1 MKQGFKLLMVGVFRC
16 RIETFLPFFVL
27 TSSLVLIRV
36 YFDHPYSQR
45 LLIFLQLDLM
55 STSNRKKCMVNHTII
70 YECAFVLIETDMD
83 AHIGDLHSLIVDREI
98 EIIQALLEE
107 VLVYDT
113 QISYACDV
121 CAELDCLLAFADVST
136 AYDYRRPV
144 MVEDNII
151 DIVQGRYIYSSYTA
165 SGIMNQNT

>member
-1 MKQGFKLLMVGVFRC
+1 MNLFHRLIVG
-16 RIETFLPFFVL
+16 
-27 TSSLVLIRV
+27 
-36 YFDHPYSQR
+36 
-45 LLIFLQLDLM
+45 
-55 STSNRKKCMVNHTII
+55 
-70 YECAFVLIETDMD
+70 TDMD

-113 QISYACDV
+113 PISYACDV

-151 DIVQGRYIYSSYTA
+151 DIVQGRYISSLYLVT
-165 SGIMNQNT
+165 GMMDWNT